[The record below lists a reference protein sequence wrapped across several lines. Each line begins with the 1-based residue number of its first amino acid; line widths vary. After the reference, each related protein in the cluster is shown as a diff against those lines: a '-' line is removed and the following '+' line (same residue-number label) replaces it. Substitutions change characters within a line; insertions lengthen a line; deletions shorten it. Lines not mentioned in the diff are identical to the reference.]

1 MFRTKEYLLYNLRDH
16 LDTFVLNP
24 QYILTVQSVK
34 DEDDGDFASVIVSL
48 MQKNYRTNKA
58 NGLELLSIGLQIK

>member
-1 MFRTKEYLLYNLRDH
+1 M
-16 LDTFVLNP
+16 DTFVLNP
-24 QYILTVQSVK
+24 QYMLTVQSVK

>member
-24 QYILTVQSVK
+24 QYMLTVQSVK